1 MPIPITDYSDSTA
14 GSELTKAGIAGVWLG
29 LSTEAGGR
37 LMGAGFKR
45 LGNRVKNTA
54 VGVAN
59 NAGPMAKGMYGGANF
74 LGRGFRRAGQM
85 YGGGTLS
92 GGVNT
97 AAKVG
102 SWLYRNPVKTGALAG
117 GLGIAAATLD
127 PNERTSNEVSVS
139 PSVVESMGGTSTAGA
154 RQLMEM
160 MNASGNIVL
169 GSHNRR

>member
-1 MPIPITDYSDSTA
+1 MPIPITDYSDTTA
-14 GSELTKAGIAGVWLG
+14 GAELTKAGIAGVWLG

-45 LGNRVKNTA
+45 LGNRVKGA
-54 VGVAN
+54 VVGAAN
-59 NAGPMAKGMYGGANF
+59 NAGPMARTAYSGANF

-85 YGGGTLS
+85 YGSGALS
-92 GGVNT
+92 GGINS

-102 SWLYRNPVKTGALAG
+102 SWLYRNPVATAALAG
-117 GLGIAAATLD
+117 GAGIAMATLD
-127 PNERTSNEVSVS
+127 PNERTSNEVSMS
-139 PSVVESMGGTSTAGA
+139 PSVVESMGGTSTAGT

-169 GSHNRR
+169 GAHNRR